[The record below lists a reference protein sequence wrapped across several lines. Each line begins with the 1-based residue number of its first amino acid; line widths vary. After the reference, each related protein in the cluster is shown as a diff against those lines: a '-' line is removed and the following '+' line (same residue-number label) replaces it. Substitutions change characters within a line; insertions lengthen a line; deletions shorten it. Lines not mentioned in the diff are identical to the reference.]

1 MLKSNQ
7 LKIFVLLFSG
17 CFSLCALDVIESE
30 KPALEV
36 SVVDVLA
43 TDEQDPV
50 FCAQQSACSGEDAEL
65 AAEDAEFEDLDFM
78 VDQMKAEDFPE
89 IVPQPWWKQTLI
101 SIGASLYMQ
110 CRELHKWI
118 YGTK

>member
-17 CFSLCALDVIESE
+17 CFSVCAFDAVEAE
-30 KPALEV
+30 KPALEATV
-36 SVVDVLA
+36 ADAVDA
-43 TDEQDPV
+43 ADQDPV
-50 FCAQQSACSGEDAEL
+50 FCAQHSACLDEDAEL

-89 IVPQPWWKQTLI
+89 IAPQAWWKQTLI